1 MSRSSLPKEALRAR
15 ALAAI
20 RQEPGCAGVMDIEIR
35 EATNVHTNS
44 NWNIEIIDCGS
55 TQVHTANRAAT
66 TVQSLLCHRYE
77 LLTDS

>member
-1 MSRSSLPKEALRAR
+1 MSRTSLPKEGLRVR

-20 RQEPGCAGVMDIEIR
+20 RQEPGCASVVDIEIR
-35 EATNVHTNS
+35 EDTNAHTNS

-66 TVQSLLCHRYE
+66 TVQNLLCHRYE
-77 LLTDS
+77 LLTEN

>member
-1 MSRSSLPKEALRAR
+1 
-15 ALAAI
+15 
-20 RQEPGCAGVMDIEIR
+20 MDIEIR